1 MIPHRHVTTFDPGIH
16 GGGGAPAPRFVL
28 ACALALAASACGDT
42 LVDHD
47 GDRFYVLPC
56 AGQGSHLCD
65 RGTGPVCEPV
75 SATSCGDGL
84 ACTDCTV
91 GFNVANATP
100 ICGATG
106 CGYQCDAGWISCDAG
121 CCRALA
127 VAAGAAHTCAIV
139 AQLPASSGQLK
150 CWGANGRGQLGV
162 GDGDYQD
169 RLVPTDVLLM
179 DSGVT
184 LVAAGAAHT
193 CAVKSGA
200 LYCWG
205 ANSEA
210 GQLDGRLGVTTSA
223 EQYNSPQTVLLAG
236 VSALAPGER
245 HTCALAAGDVY
256 CWGSNGRGQLGS
268 GTLGGNQLR
277 PPATPTLAGASAVA
291 SGRAHAC
298 ALVSGA
304 ARCWGANDWGQL
316 GNGAAVP
323 RADEPSPVAVGS
335 LAAVTALAAGAHHS
349 CAIDASAPAD
359 PLLWCWGENTDDQ
372 LGLGTAGGASS
383 SPVQASVVQSLRPA
397 MAAGGRAHTCGLKA
411 GDVNGIKCFGSN
423 ATGQLGGPGPTV
435 NKIDV
440 QIGQAATAIAAGDD
454 HGCAL
459 GADGSL
465 YCWGANGRGQVGD
478 GSTASGV
485 FGPTAVSGR

>member
-1 MIPHRHVTTFDPGIH
+1 MIPHRQTTTFDPGIP
-16 GGGGAPAPRFVL
+16 GGGRAPALRFVL
-28 ACALALAASACGDT
+28 ALALAASACGDT

-84 ACTDCTV
+84 ACTDCTA
-91 GFNVANATP
+91 GFLVPNATA
-100 ICGATG
+100 ICGSAG
-106 CGYQCDAGWISCDAG
+106 ACGFQCDAGWLRCGTG
-121 CCRALA
+121 CCRTLA
-127 VAAGAAHTCAIV
+127 VAAGGSHTCAIV
-139 AQLPASSGQLK
+139 GQLGDPSGRLK
-150 CWGANGRGQLGV
+150 CWGANERGQLGA
-162 GDGDYQD
+162 GGGDYQD

-193 CAVKSGA
+193 CAVKGGA

-205 ANSEA
+205 ANSA
-210 GQLDGRLGVTTSA
+210 FGVRDGRLGVTTLA
-223 EQYNSPQTVLLAG
+223 DQYSSPQTVSLAG
-236 VSALAPGER
+236 VTALAPGEL
-245 HTCALAAGDVY
+245 HTCALVGNAIY
-256 CWGSNGRGQLGS
+256 CWGANARGQLGS
-268 GTLGGNQLR
+268 GALGGVR
-277 PPATPTLAGASAVA
+277 PTPSTPTLTGASAVV
-291 SGRAHAC
+291 SGRANAC

-304 ARCWGANDWGQL
+304 VRCWGANDWGQL

-323 RADEPSPVAVGS
+323 RADQPSPVAAGT

-349 CAIDASAPAD
+349 CAVDASPPD

-372 LGLGTAGGASS
+372 LGLGTAGGDSS
-383 SPVQASVVQSLRPA
+383 SPILASVVQSLRPM

-411 GDVNGIKCFGSN
+411 DVSGIKCFGSN
-423 ATGQLGGPGPTV
+423 ATGQLGGPGPAEH
-435 NKIDV
+435 KIDV
-440 QIGQAATAIAAGDD
+440 QLGNVAAAAISAGDD

-459 GADGSL
+459 DADGSL

-478 GSTASGV
+478 GSTSPTGV
-485 FGPTAVSGR
+485 FRPTAVSGR